1 MLFRAWPVCLALACA
16 VTVAGSE
23 PAYTG
28 AATCAQCHRAIAV
41 SQLKSNMALT
51 WQGSSA
57 PLLPQSYSRRIR
69 DGAVEYTVARSGERL
84 QFRVAMPDRAPVTAP
99 VETTVGGRRHGISFL
114 VRLSEIDGL
123 QLPRAPL
130 VEARYLHYAPSNELV
145 LSPGFPSA
153 APSTYETAIG
163 RVLSPDFERKCLD
176 CHGDQGKG
184 SHETGVRCES
194 CHGPGGAHVQTVSTN
209 TSDRAIH
216 KPSTTEQELELCS
229 KCHAGFSELYDP
241 VPGDLLISS
250 QVTALKRSQCYI
262 QSGGGVRCTS
272 CHDPH
277 RDGLRA
283 DVSATAVCQ
292 SCHGAAAVN
301 RAALCPVNQKEKCLE
316 CHMPVQQRDSFHM
329 IDHWIRVHPEQGVK
343 APQQSAAN
351 RTRVRP
357 KRLYLRL
364 IVAASSERAAAA
376 HAELAA
382 GATFFSVAQKYS
394 TDPSNIT
401 GGYIGEI
408 DPDRMDPQ
416 LAAAALQLARGE
428 FSPVLDVGGKQM
440 IVARMPRDFLYE
452 AEQLERE
459 GSRLR
464 QEGRL
469 DQAVA
474 KFEESLR
481 VYPQF
486 LRSLV
491 FLGATLGQRGDAQ
504 RAAAVLDY
512 ATRLYPEDPA
522 ARYNLGLAYEGL
534 GRADQA
540 IAAYRKAIELQRD
553 LMPAYLNLGG
563 LLYSTGRT
571 AEADRVYEAGLE
583 QNPLAASLYFNLA
596 QVYRDLGRAGRAAW
610 AAALAGKID
619 PKYLARTSQPGAHQP
634 QIVLRGFVS
643 RIDANGRFEFRLRF
657 GESPA
662 ARQRGSQIAVQIG
675 VAGIE

>member
-1 MLFRAWPVCLALACA
+1 MLFRAWPVCLALAF
-16 VTVAGSE
+16 TVAAAASE

-28 AATCAQCHRAIAV
+28 AATCAQCHRAIGA

-51 WQGSSA
+51 WQGSWP
-57 PLLPQSYSRRIR
+57 PLLPRSYSRRIR
-69 DGAVEYTVARSGERL
+69 EGAVEYTVAPGGDRL
-84 QFRVAMPDRAPVTAP
+84 QFRVAMPERAPITAP
-99 VETTVGGRRHGISFL
+99 VETAVGGRRHGVSFL

-123 QLPRAPL
+123 QLPRTPL

-153 APSTYETAIG
+153 QPSTYETAIG

-176 CHGDQGKG
+176 CHGAQSKA

-194 CHGPGGAHVQTVSTN
+194 CHGPGGAHVQAISTN
-209 TSDRAIH
+209 APSRAIQ

-262 QSGGGVRCTS
+262 QSGGGLSCTS

-283 DVSATAVCQ
+283 DASATAVCQ
-292 SCHGAAAVN
+292 SCHGAGVAN

-316 CHMPVQQRDSFHM
+316 CHMPIERRDSFHM
-329 IDHWIRVHPEQGVK
+329 VDHWIRVHPEQGVK

-364 IVAASSERAAAA
+364 IVAASAEKAAAA

-416 LAAAALQLARGE
+416 LAVAALKLARGE
-428 FSPVLDVGGKQM
+428 FSPVLDIHGKPM
-440 IVARMPRDFLYE
+440 IVTRMPRDVLYE
-452 AEQLERE
+452 AEQLEIE

-464 QEGRL
+464 PEGRL
-469 DQAVA
+469 SEAIA
-474 KFEESLR
+474 KFEEALR

-486 LRSLV
+486 LRALV
-491 FLGATLGQRGDAQ
+491 FLGATLGQQGNAQ

-512 ATRLYPEDPA
+512 ATRLYPDDPA
-522 ARYNLGLAYEGL
+522 ARYNLGLAYEAV

-553 LMPAYLNLGG
+553 LTPAYLNLGG
-563 LLYSTGRT
+563 LLYSTGRIDD
-571 AEADRVYEAGLE
+571 AGRVYEAGLE

-596 QVYRDLGRAGRAAW
+596 QVYRDQGKADRADW
-610 AAALAGKID
+610 ASALAGKID
-619 PKYLARTSQPGAHQP
+619 PKYLARVSQPRPH
-634 QIVLRGFVS
+634 
-643 RIDANGRFEFRLRF
+643 
-657 GESPA
+657 
-662 ARQRGSQIAVQIG
+662 
-675 VAGIE
+675 

>member
-1 MLFRAWPVCLALACA
+1 MLFRAWPVCLALAF
-16 VTVAGSE
+16 TVALSASE
-23 PAYTG
+23 PGYTG
-28 AATCAQCHRAIAV
+28 AAMCAQCHRAIGD

-51 WQGSSA
+51 WQGPWP
-57 PLLPQSYSRRIR
+57 PLLPPSYSRRIR
-69 DGAVEYTVARSGERL
+69 DGALEYTVARNGQRL
-84 QFRVAMPDRAPVTAP
+84 QVRVAMPDRAPVAAP
-99 VETTVGGRRHGISFL
+99 VETTVGGRRHGVSFL

-153 APSTYETAIG
+153 GPSTYETAIG

-176 CHGDQGKG
+176 CHGAQSKA
-184 SHETGVRCES
+184 SHETGVRCEM
-194 CHGPGGAHVQTVSTN
+194 CHGPGAAHVQAISTN
-209 TSDRAIH
+209 APGRAIQ
-216 KPSTTEQELELCS
+216 KPSTTEQQLELCS

-262 QSGGGVRCTS
+262 QSGGRVSCTS

-283 DVSATAVCQ
+283 DVSATTVCQ
-292 SCHGAAAVN
+292 SCHGADVAD

-329 IDHWIRVHPEQGVK
+329 VDHWIRVHPEQGVK

-364 IVAASSERAAAA
+364 IVARTAEQAEAA
-376 HAELAA
+376 HRELAA
-382 GATFFSVAQKYS
+382 GAKFFSVAQKYS

-401 GGYIGEI
+401 GGYIGEL
-408 DPDRMDPQ
+408 DPDRMDPA
-416 LAAAALQLARGE
+416 LAAAALKLARGE
-428 FSPVLDVGGKQM
+428 FSPVLEIHGKAM

-464 QEGRL
+464 QAGRL
-469 DQAVA
+469 SEAIA

-491 FLGATLGQRGDAQ
+491 FLGATLGQQGNAQ

-512 ATRLYPEDPA
+512 AIRLYPEDPA

-540 IAAYRKAIELQRD
+540 IATYRKAIELQRD
-553 LMPAYLNLGG
+553 LLPAYLNLGG

-571 AEADRVYEAGLE
+571 DEAARVYEAGLE

-596 QVYRDLGRAGRAAW
+596 QVYRDLGKADRAAQ

-619 PKYLARTSQPGAHQP
+619 PKYLPGASQPGAH
-634 QIVLRGFVS
+634 
-643 RIDANGRFEFRLRF
+643 
-657 GESPA
+657 
-662 ARQRGSQIAVQIG
+662 
-675 VAGIE
+675 